1 MIYPIDSLCW
11 AIEYCSVAY
20 VLTNCVDGVLY
31 HLTAIILLFCHLVH
45 IRDMFINVNDVTDFE
60 NYVMFT
66 AQMVATCII
75 LKKPKVMTILWL
87 VFPFALGILTGI
99 VLESLEIDVD
109 SLRELMNYQ

>member
-1 MIYPIDSLCW
+1 MTYPIDSLGW

-31 HLTAIILLFCHLVH
+31 HLTAVILLLCHFVH
-45 IRDMFINVNDVTDFE
+45 IRDMLLNVADVTDFE

-75 LKKPKVMTILWL
+75 LKKPKVMTIIWL
-87 VFPFALGILTGI
+87 VFPFAFGVLTGI
-99 VLESLEIDVD
+99 VMESLDIDVN
-109 SLRELMNYQ
+109 SLRELTN